1 MRTDVDRPREN
12 NENTIQLERM
22 RMMID
27 FGFRR
32 KWMLAGFAAA
42 FLVGDLFLT
51 FLKAGSDMDSAG
63 YVIGVAGFA
72 LAQVFWTIGQLR
84 EARPDWRVVLALA
97 IPLATFALVR
107 LRPPVMPPPA
117 NASVVV
123 YSLLTAISF
132 ATALATRRVFYIC
145 GIGLLL
151 FSDMMIGGSLIGVPG
166 CNSLIRDTYL
176 AAMAFVLVSFFLK
189 REWLIPV
196 ERISVRWYAL
206 ALGLAAFACFFVAM
220 PLYPGGGYNPLTH
233 MLSALGRTEVRDV
246 AYPPCHYWFMAG
258 MFLSAASVAGVW
270 AYLVH
275 GLGGGWRGILVG
287 WGGAVNVAGLCTI
300 ALVPEN
306 VDVSIHN
313 IGCYLANFGGAAIL
327 AARFRKGADLVWT
340 IWFAV
345 LVIVFALCID
355 LKAIPFSP
363 YVPTTQK
370 LLIVSFAI
378 WSGWIAWRM
387 GGKTVAAGSLA

>member
-1 MRTDVDRPREN
+1 MFTY
-12 NENTIQLERM
+12 
-22 RMMID
+22 
-27 FGFRR
+27 RR
-32 KWMLAGFAAA
+32 KWMIAGFAAA

-51 FLKAGSDMDSAG
+51 YFGAGADMASMQ
-63 YVIGVAGFA
+63 YLLGVAGFG
-72 LAQVFWTIGQLR
+72 LAQMFWTVGQLP
-84 EARPDWRVVLALA
+84 EARPNWRAVLALA
-97 IPLATFALVR
+97 IPLATFVLVR
-107 LRPPVMPPPA
+107 LHPPVMPPAA
-117 NASVVV
+117 NVAVFV
-123 YSLLTAISF
+123 YSVLTAISF

-176 AAMAFVLVSFFLK
+176 AAMAFVLISFLLK

-196 ERISVRWYAL
+196 ERINIRWYAL
-206 ALGLAAFACFFVAM
+206 ALGAAAFACFFVAM
-220 PLYPGGGYNPLTH
+220 PFYPGGGYNPLTH
-233 MLSALGRTEVRDV
+233 MLSALGRTEVRGV

-270 AYLVH
+270 AHLMRRVD
-275 GLGGGWRGILVG
+275 GRWREILVG
-287 WGGAVNVAGLCTI
+287 WGGALNVAGLCAI

-313 IGCYLANFGGAAIL
+313 VGCYLANFGGAAIL
-327 AARFRKGADLVWT
+327 VARLRKGADLAWMVWFVVIIT
-340 IWFAV
+340 I
-345 LVIVFALCID
+345 FALCID

-363 YVPTTQK
+363 WVPSLQK
-370 LLIVSFAI
+370 LLIVSFAV

-387 GGKTVAAGSLA
+387 AKNDSAL